1 MNEQDAQA
9 AALLT
14 YVERHAGERLAGGG
28 PVILF
33 RPPPGAWLETFRSD
47 PEVVCVQTYKPH
59 ADELSRQGW
68 RVIDEEDIPPDAALA
83 VVFATKHKEEVL
95 FHLALAAAS
104 LVEGGSLILA
114 AANTLG
120 ASSLERRCAELMGP
134 VEHTSKHKCRVIRA
148 VKSAA
153 TLDEAR
159 LLAWREAGAM
169 RRVAETGLVAC
180 PGVFSWKSLDAGSRL
195 LAERLPA
202 NLAGRGADLGAGY
215 GFLSREA
222 LRRAPGIGELHLFE
236 AERKALRAAERNLA
250 DFAEGRVLA
259 YHWCDVTDGLAAG
272 GFDFILMNPP
282 FHAGRGAVTML
293 GQAFVREALRALKP
307 GGRLWLVA
315 NRHLPY
321 EAEIHAMGGVVAES
335 EQREGYKIIQARKVR

>member
-1 MNEQDAQA
+1 MHEQDAQA
-9 AALLT
+9 AALAA
-14 YVERHAGERLAGGG
+14 YFEHHAGESPAGAG

-33 RPPPGAWLETFRSD
+33 RPAPGPWLETFRSG
-47 PEVVCVQTYKPH
+47 PEVLCVQTYKPH
-59 ADELSRQGW
+59 ADALCRQGLT
-68 RVIDEEDIPPDAALA
+68 VIDEEVAPDKASLA

-95 FHLALAAAS
+95 LHLALAAAS

-120 ASSLERRCAELMGP
+120 ASSLERRCAELMGSF
-134 VEHTSKHKCRVIRA
+134 EHYSKHKCRVIRA

-153 TLDEAR
+153 ALDMTR
-159 LLAWREAGAM
+159 LRAWREAGGM
-169 RRVAETGLVAC
+169 RHMAATGLMTC
-180 PGVFSWKSLDAGSRL
+180 PGLFSWKSPDVGSSL
-195 LAERLPA
+195 LADRLPA
-202 NLAGRGADLGAGY
+202 DLAGRGADLGAGY

-222 LRRAPGIGELHLFE
+222 LRRADGIRELHLVE

-250 DFAEGRVLA
+250 DESGNHVLRF
-259 YHWCDVTDGLAAG
+259 HWWDVTAGLPVDGL
-272 GFDFILMNPP
+272 DFVLMNPP
-282 FHAGRGAVTML
+282 FHAGRGAVAAL
-293 GQAFVREALRALKP
+293 GQSFVREALRALKS

-321 EAEIHAMGGVVAES
+321 EAEIQAMGGVVAES

>member
-1 MNEQDAQA
+1 
-9 AALLT
+9 
-14 YVERHAGERLAGGG
+14 
-28 PVILF
+28 
-33 RPPPGAWLETFRSD
+33 
-47 PEVVCVQTYKPH
+47 
-59 ADELSRQGW
+59 
-68 RVIDEEDIPPDAALA
+68 

-95 FHLALAAAS
+95 FHLALGAAS
-104 LVEGGSLILA
+104 LVEGGRLILV

-120 ASSLERRCAELMGP
+120 ASSLERRCVELMGP

-159 LLAWREAGAM
+159 LRAWREAGVM

-180 PGVFSWKSLDAGSRL
+180 PGLFSWKSLDTGSRL
-195 LAERLPA
+195 LADRLPA

-222 LRRAPGIGELHLFE
+222 LRRAEGIGELHLFE
-236 AERKALRAAERNLA
+236 AECKALRAAERNLA
-250 DFAEGRVLA
+250 DVSGGRVVQF
-259 YHWCDVTDGLAAG
+259 HWSDVTAGLPVTG
-272 GFDFILMNPP
+272 LDFVLMNPP

-321 EAEIHAMGGVVAES
+321 EAEIQAMGGVVAES